1 MVRFQDH
8 TNANVVL
15 LVIVKILLNG
25 AIVIQVRNTIKCTIN
40 IFTNPII
47 VLILLTYVKIFLG
60 FDSWLSDGG
69 DIREKE
75 HLPIKQV
82 RFGDTGTPLDEKE
95 GRFKVGPL
103 MCEGDGKY

>member
-1 MVRFQDH
+1 MK
-8 TNANVVL
+8 
-15 LVIVKILLNG
+15 VKLI
-25 AIVIQVRNTIKCTIN
+25 IN
-40 IFTNPII
+40 KFTHVEIFI
-47 VLILLTYVKIFLG
+47 G

-103 MCEGDGKY
+103 MCEGDGKYLIYIVILLRQFEVQL

>member
-1 MVRFQDH
+1 M
-8 TNANVVL
+8 
-15 LVIVKILLNG
+15 
-25 AIVIQVRNTIKCTIN
+25 
-40 IFTNPII
+40 
-47 VLILLTYVKIFLG
+47 YLG
-60 FDSWLSDGG
+60 FDSWLSDSG

-103 MCEGDGKY
+103 MCEGDGKFSFNFFIKKKLININKHLFCRFI

>member
-1 MVRFQDH
+1 MF
-8 TNANVVL
+8 
-15 LVIVKILLNG
+15 KI
-25 AIVIQVRNTIKCTIN
+25 TIN
-40 IFTNPII
+40 INYFYFI
-47 VLILLTYVKIFLG
+47 YVQLSLG
-60 FDSWLSDGG
+60 FENWLLDSG

-103 MCEGDGKY
+103 MCEGDGKLIYYFQ